1 MPKPIPFQ
9 LPSTCDGRP
18 DLRSEPPAA
27 VIAPAG
33 LIPQMAPLAY
43 EQIII
48 AGSDED
54 VTAEELFDW
63 VAPLLAGIPGG
74 RWMSCQLDL
83 AVPGRVT
90 AQYRSG
96 ASDTAV
102 CVALDAATPMM
113 REFLEQLPRAESV
126 TMILL
131 SDCSSQAVTLLD
143 CVARWLNIYDIDEA
157 SLAPVVRLLGG
168 FQGLLAKAG

>member
-1 MPKPIPFQ
+1 MPKQMPSQ
-9 LPSTCDGRP
+9 LPPSYGGRTGP
-18 DLRSEPPAA
+18 RSEPPVAA
-27 VIAPAG
+27 FGPPG
-33 LIPQMAPLAY
+33 LIPQLAPLAFD
-43 EQIII
+43 QIII

-83 AVPGRVT
+83 AETGQVT
-90 AQYRSG
+90 AHYRSG

-102 CVALDAATPMM
+102 CIVLDAGTPMM
-113 REFLEQLPRAESV
+113 RELLEHLPRAESV

-168 FQGLLAKAG
+168 FQGLLTKLG